1 MVRWMIVGES
11 DGEADGESDGEAE
24 RTATESADPNSKGF
38 PTGILGIFLRTFR
51 DTPSHFREYN

>member
-1 MVRWMIVGES
+1 MIV
-11 DGEADGESDGEAE
+11 GESDGEAE

-38 PTGILGIFLRTFR
+38 PSGILGIFLRTFR